1 MGGVFI
7 SYRRDDAG
15 GDAHSIRD
23 RLARKFGESNLF
35 MDVDSLLAGRQMI
48 SFFFNDCAQ
57 IATYAVPMRRGR
69 SLLQPQT
76 AR

>member
-1 MGGVFI
+1 
-7 SYRRDDAG
+7 
-15 GDAHSIRD
+15 
-23 RLARKFGESNLF
+23 